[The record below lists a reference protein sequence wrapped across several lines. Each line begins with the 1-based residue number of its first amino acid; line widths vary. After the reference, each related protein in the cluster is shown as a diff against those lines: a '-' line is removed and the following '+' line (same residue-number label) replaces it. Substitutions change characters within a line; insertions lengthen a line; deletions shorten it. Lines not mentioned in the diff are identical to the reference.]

1 MQILESLADLIH
13 HGSPAL
19 AITFGNFDGVHL
31 GHQQLIAELRKTTSE
46 ANQVLGIVTFIPHPR
61 KILQNHTEGF
71 LLSSYEQRRSWL
83 SELDVDFLIE
93 LPFNRD
99 FSTLSATEF
108 LDKYILIYPALKAIY
123 LGWDFAFGA
132 NKQGDADIV
141 KRHCAGKGI
150 LVEECGVYTASTQK
164 VSSTLIRNALSAG
177 DMLKARELLGRPF
190 SIEGIVVKGEG
201 RGKRI
206 GVPTANLQIDSD
218 IIHPAGG
225 VYVTETSTKK
235 MTYRSVTN
243 IGQNPTFKDDK
254 KLTIETHLI
263 DFEEDLYGET
273 LEVKFLERLRAE
285 KKFSTVNDLIE
296 QIKKDIQRG
305 KDYVLS

>member
-1 MQILESLADLIH
+1 MQILDGLAELIQ

-31 GHQQLIAELRKTTSE
+31 GHQQLIAEIRNSSSR

-71 LLSSYEQRRSWL
+71 LLSSYEQRRAWL
-83 SELDVDFLIE
+83 SELGVDYLIE

-99 FSTLSATEF
+99 FSTLSATDF
-108 LDKYILIYPALKAIY
+108 LDKYILVYPALKAIY

-132 NKQGDADIV
+132 NKQGDAEIV
-141 KRHCAGKGI
+141 RKHCSGKGI
-150 LVEECGVYTASTQK
+150 VVEECGVYSAAKHQ

-177 DMLKARELLGRPF
+177 DMIKARELLGRPF

-206 GVPTANLQIDSD
+206 GIPTANLQIDSD

-243 IGQNPTFKDDK
+243 IGHNPTFKDDK
-254 KLTIETHLI
+254 KLTVETHLI
-263 DFEEDLYGET
+263 DFEDDLYGET

>member
-1 MQILESLADLIH
+1 
-13 HGSPAL
+13 
-19 AITFGNFDGVHL
+19 
-31 GHQQLIAELRKTTSE
+31 
-46 ANQVLGIVTFIPHPR
+46 VTFIPHPR

>member
-13 HGSPAL
+13 HGSPSL

-31 GHQQLIAELRKTTSE
+31 GHQQLIAELRKKTTD

-71 LLSSYEQRRSWL
+71 LLSSYEQRRTWL
-83 SELDVDFLIE
+83 SDLGIDFLIE

-141 KRHCAGKGI
+141 KKHCAGKGI
-150 LVEECGVYTASTQK
+150 IVEECGVFSAANQK
-164 VSSTLIRNALSAG
+164 VSSTLIRNALSTG

-206 GVPTANLQIDSD
+206 GVPTANLQIDND

-243 IGQNPTFKDDK
+243 IGHNPTFKDDK

-273 LEVKFLERLRAE
+273 LEVRFLERLRAE

>member
-1 MQILESLADLIH
+1 MQILDGLAELIQ

-31 GHQQLIAELRKTTSE
+31 GHQQLIAEIRNSSSR

-71 LLSSYEQRRSWL
+71 LLSSYEQRRAWL
-83 SELDVDFLIE
+83 SELGVDYLIE

-99 FSTLSATEF
+99 FSTLSATDF
-108 LDKYILIYPALKAIY
+108 LDKYILVYPGLKAIY

-132 NKQGDADIV
+132 NKQGDAEIV
-141 KRHCAGKGI
+141 RKHCSGKGI
-150 LVEECGVYTASTQK
+150 VVEECGVYSAAKHQ

-177 DMLKARELLGRPF
+177 DMIKARELLGRPF

-206 GVPTANLQIDSD
+206 GIPTANLQIDSD

-243 IGQNPTFKDDK
+243 IGHNPTFKDDK
-254 KLTIETHLI
+254 KLTVETHLI
-263 DFEEDLYGET
+263 DFEDDLYGET